1 MVQEISGWN
10 FDRPTVVK
18 VWSPTC
24 GPCKMFAPRFERLAS
39 EHPEY
44 DFAAA
49 QLENNVEKVVG
60 LGIRSI
66 PAVVKCDGDEC
77 EVMTVQE
84 FEQSL

>member
-1 MVQEISGWN
+1 MVREITEWQ

-18 VWSPTC
+18 IWSPTC
-24 GPCKMFAPRFERLAS
+24 APCKMFAPRFERIAD

-49 QLENNVEKVVG
+49 QLENNVEEVVG

-66 PAVVKCDGDEC
+66 PTVVVFDGGE
-77 EVMTVQE
+77 TKILSAQE
-84 FEQSL
+84 FEKAL